1 MRWGKEK
8 EYSPTF
14 SGPISSSVKSEVKV
28 IQSLKMLPCLTFHD
42 PDLLTSLLNVVKEE
56 YVLTTPLAFLAS
68 EHFFSLLRVTLRDDF
83 SVIEVDLYGT
93 LASLP
98 SIYVPTSLFWI
109 LQFLTRPS
117 AQKLRKLE

>member
-14 SGPISSSVKSEVKV
+14 SGPISSAVKSEVKV

-68 EHFFSLLRVTLRDDF
+68 EHFFLSSKGD
-83 SVIEVDLYGT
+83 IKG
-93 LASLP
+93 
-98 SIYVPTSLFWI
+98 
-109 LQFLTRPS
+109 
-117 AQKLRKLE
+117 